1 MAQCAITITKRQC
14 TTESFRQ
21 VLMRRPLG
29 IHFSGHGILN
39 NFESVGDY
47 HA

>member
-1 MAQCAITITKRQC
+1 
-14 TTESFRQ
+14 
-21 VLMRRPLG
+21 MRRPLG

-47 HA
+47 HS